1 VAFQHVVAGHLLG
14 ENGALQLPQGPER
27 HLPSVA
33 TGDDPEVLLDLR
45 LRVAPADLE
54 LVSAVRAAHGR
65 AAPANEGV
73 VELVLRLAALAL
85 NVHR

>member
-1 VAFQHVVAGHLLG
+1 VALEHIGAGHLLG
-14 ENGALQLPQGPER
+14 KDGPLELPQRPER
-27 HLPSVA
+27 HLASVA
-33 TGDDPEVLLDLR
+33 PGDDPEVVLHLTLH
-45 LRVAPADLE
+45 VTAADLE

-73 VELVLRLAALAL
+73 VELVLGLAALAL